1 MVYLAVVPLA
11 SFMIES
17 VFVQPQALALGVPL
31 AELGVIVM
39 AVQFTAMA
47 GSAWSARIMA
57 RLVKDAPSPPLRS

>member
-31 AELGVIVM
+31 AGIAVIVM
-39 AVQFTAMA
+39 AVQLTAMA
-47 GSAWSARIMA
+47 GSAWSGRLPRAWAKGARCT
-57 RLVKDAPSPPLRS
+57 PPQ